1 MNGKLNDSVKKALEL
16 VDKKNLDGD
25 VFGIKERNI
34 SYSIE
39 KGELAE
45 SSEYEDL
52 GLGIRV
58 IKDGK
63 IGFGYCTPGKEEK
76 GVRRAEELST
86 LSQELELKLPR
97 EEDVS
102 EPKIFDKKVE
112 ESSLEGKGAE
122 FTQQVIDGAKDLKDD
137 IMPTR
142 GGLSIS
148 IGHKVIG
155 NTRGV
160 FLKQKNSA
168 VSTGVLATIP
178 RDETSINASE
188 SRFSRKMDLDFTDIG
203 KSAAEK
209 VDSLREGSELPEGD
223 VPVVINP
230 DAFGMLMWFGIVPAI
245 NGENIRKGKS
255 VYEGRMGEKVAS
267 EELLMK
273 DDPTMDWGV
282 GSGPFDDE
290 GVPSRK
296 VPIIEDGTLAHFIYD
311 LKEAIKSDTEST
323 GNGLRGGFKNP
334 PDISDRNIILRGEG
348 KKKEKLLPDKGILVD
363 GVMGAHTL
371 NPASGDFS
379 VVGTPAWLVED
390 GEIKGKVEGAMI
402 SGNLPDALETTE
414 LADDYKK
421 FHASL
426 GSREI
431 KMDLPSARFNS
442 VTVSGK

>member
-1 MNGKLNDSVKKALEL
+1 MNGKLTESVKKALEL
-16 VDKKNLDGD
+16 LDKKNLDGD

-76 GVRRAEELST
+76 GVRRAEDLST
-86 LSQELELKLPR
+86 ISQELELKLPKK
-97 EEDVS
+97 EEVP
-102 EPKIFDKKVE
+102 EPKTFDKKVE
-112 ESSLEGKGAE
+112 RSSFEGEGAE
-122 FTQQVIDGAKDLKDD
+122 FTQQVIDGAKELKDD
-137 IMPTR
+137 IIPTR
-142 GGLSIS
+142 GSLSIG
-148 IGHKVIG
+148 IGSKIIG
-155 NTRGV
+155 NTKGV
-160 FLKQKNSA
+160 LLKQKSTA

-178 RDETSINASE
+178 GEETSINASE

-203 KSAAEK
+203 KTAAEK
-209 VDSLREGSELPEGD
+209 VDSLREGSELPEGK
-223 VPVVINP
+223 VPVVMNP

-255 VYEGRMGEKVAS
+255 VYEGRKGEKVAS

-282 GSGPFDDE
+282 GSGAFDDE
-290 GVPSRK
+290 GVASRK
-296 VPIIEDGTLAHFIYD
+296 ISIIEDGILKHFIYD
-311 LKEAIKSDTEST
+311 LKEAMKSDTEST

-334 PDISDRNIILRGEG
+334 PEISDRNIVLRGEG
-348 KKKEKLLPDKGILVD
+348 KEKEKLLPEKGILVD

-379 VVGTPAWLVED
+379 VVGTPAWLVEN
-390 GEIKGKVEGAMI
+390 GEIKGKVEGGMI
-402 SGNLPDALETTE
+402 SGNLPKTLESIE
-414 LADDYKK
+414 LAEDYKK
-421 FHASL
+421 SYTSI

-431 KMDLPSARFNS
+431 KMDLPSARFND

>member
-1 MNGKLNDSVKKALEL
+1 MNGKLTDSVKKALEL
-16 VDKKNLDGD
+16 LGKKNLNGD

-34 SYSIE
+34 SYSIK
-39 KGELAE
+39 KGELSE

-76 GVRRAEELST
+76 GVRRAEELSSI
-86 LSQELELKLPR
+86 SQKLELNLPD
-97 EEDVS
+97 EEEVP

-112 ESSLEGKGAE
+112 KSTLEGEGAE
-122 FTQQVIDGAKDLKDD
+122 FTQQVIDGAKEYKDD
-137 IMPTR
+137 IIPTR
-142 GGLSIS
+142 GSLSIG
-148 IGHKVIG
+148 IGTKVLG
-155 NTRGV
+155 NTKGV
-160 FLKQKNSA
+160 FLQHEGTA
-168 VSTGVLATIP
+168 ISTGVLATIP
-178 RDETSINASE
+178 GDETSINASE
-188 SRFSRKMDLDFTDIG
+188 SRFSRKMDLNFTDIG
-203 KSAAEK
+203 KTAAKK
-209 VDSLREGSELPEGD
+209 VDSLREASELPEGKI
-223 VPVVINP
+223 PVVINP

-255 VYEGRMGEKVAS
+255 VYEGRKKEKVAS
-267 EELLMK
+267 EGLVMK
-273 DDPTMDWGV
+273 DDPTRDWGI
-282 GSGPFDDE
+282 GSGSFDDE
-290 GVPSRK
+290 GIPSRE
-296 VPIIEDGTLAHFIYD
+296 VSIIENGTLTNFIYD

-323 GNGLRGGFKNP
+323 GNGLRGTFKNP
-334 PDISDRNIILRGEG
+334 PEISDRNIVLRGEG

-390 GEIKGKVEGAMI
+390 GEIEGKVEGAMI
-402 SGNLPDALETTE
+402 SGNLPETLETIE

-421 FHASL
+421 SYASI

-431 KMDLPSARFNS
+431 KMDLPSARFND

>member
-1 MNGKLNDSVKKALEL
+1 MNEKLVESVKKTLEL
-16 VDKKNLDGD
+16 LEKKNIEGD
-25 VFGIKERNI
+25 VFGVKGRNI

-39 KGELAE
+39 KGELSD

-63 IGFGYCTPGKEEK
+63 VGFGYCTPGEEEK
-76 GVRRAEELST
+76 GIRIAEELSNV
-86 LSQELELKLPR
+86 SQKFDLELPTEKDTP
-97 EEDVS
+97 ET
-102 EPKIFDKKVE
+102 KTYDKNVV
-112 ESSLEGKGAE
+112 ESSLEGEGAE
-122 FTQQVIDGAKDLKDD
+122 LTQQVIDGAKDLKDD
-137 IMPTR
+137 IIPTR
-142 GGLSIS
+142 GSLSIS
-148 IGHKVIG
+148 VGSKVIG
-155 NTRGV
+155 NTHGV
-160 FLKQKNSA
+160 FLKQRSTA

-178 RDETSINASE
+178 GDETSTNAGE
-188 SRFSRKMDLDFTDIG
+188 SKFSRKMDLDFADIG
-203 KSAAEK
+203 KTAAEK
-209 VDSLREGSELPEGD
+209 VDSLRKKSELPKGEI
-223 VPVVINP
+223 PVVMNP

-255 VYEGRMGEKVAS
+255 VYKGRNGEKVAS

-273 DDPTMDWGV
+273 DDPTMNWGI

-290 GVPSRK
+290 GVPSKK
-296 VPIIEDGTLAHFIYD
+296 VSIIEDGILANFIYD
-311 LKEAIKSDTEST
+311 LKEAIKSNTEST

-334 PDISDRNIILRGEG
+334 PNISDRNIVLRGKG
-348 KKKEKLLPDKGILVD
+348 KKKDELLPDQGILVD

-402 SGNLPDALETTE
+402 SGNLPEALESIE

-421 FHASL
+421 SYSSI

-431 KMDLPSARFNS
+431 KMDLPSARLND

>member
-1 MNGKLNDSVKKALEL
+1 MNDKLVESVKEALEL
-16 VDKKNLDGD
+16 LDKKNLDGD

-39 KGELAE
+39 KGELSE

-52 GLGIRV
+52 GLGIRI

-63 IGFGYCTPGKEEK
+63 IGFGYCTPGREEE
-76 GVRRAEELST
+76 GVRKAEDLSSI
-86 LSQELELKLPR
+86 SQKIDLELP
-97 EEDVS
+97 EEGETP
-102 EPKIFDKKVE
+102 EPKTYDKKVE
-112 ESSLEGKGAE
+112 ESSSKGEGAE
-122 FTQQVIDGAKDLKDD
+122 FTQQVIDGAKDFKDD
-137 IMPTR
+137 IIPTR

-148 IGHKVIG
+148 IGSKVLG

-178 RDETSINASE
+178 GDETSINASE

-203 KSAAEK
+203 KAAAEK
-209 VDSLREGSELPEGD
+209 VDSLREGSELPEGE

-255 VYEGRMGEKVAS
+255 VYEGKKGEIVAS
-267 EELLMK
+267 EKLVMK

-290 GVPSRK
+290 GVPSRE
-296 VPIIEDGTLAHFIYD
+296 VPIIEDGTLTHFIYD
-311 LKEAIKSDTEST
+311 LREAVKSDTKST

-334 PDISDRNIILRGEG
+334 PEISDRNIILRGEG
-348 KKKEKLLPDKGILVD
+348 KKKERLLPDKGILVD

-402 SGNLPDALETTE
+402 SGNLPNALETIE

-421 FHASL
+421 AYSSI

-431 KMDLPSARFNS
+431 KMDLPSARFND